1 VPENVEPEMGDR
13 RMEAEDQRLEAV
25 GWELE
30 TGDCGRVA
38 LALPT
43 ESAAWRCAIT
53 ARDKQLSGDS
63 SH

>member
-1 VPENVEPEMGDR
+1 
-13 RMEAEDQRLEAV
+13 MEAEDQRLEAG

-43 ESAAWRCAIT
+43 ESAAWGCAIT